1 MVTKLMKIKL
11 KKKIIII
18 GGNGHAKSI
27 IDILSRNG
35 DFDKI
40 YGYVDKKKTNI
51 KLNYLGND
59 KNILNIKKKE
69 KYLLIIA
76 IGINT
81 NLRAKIYDKYK
92 KYFKFLTLID
102 KTAVVSSFAKIKE
115 GSVIFPLSYV
125 GPYAQINENVVIHT
139 KASVEHDVKIEK
151 NSYIGPGSI
160 ICGNCIIKKNT
171 LVGGGSFLKEG
182 IKIEQNNIIGAG
194 SIVLKNFLKKNR
206 ILFGNPAKLTYEKN

>member
-1 MVTKLMKIKL
+1 MVTKLMKIQW

-92 KYFKFLTLID
+92 
-102 KTAVVSSFAKIKE
+102 
-115 GSVIFPLSYV
+115 VI
-125 GPYAQINENVVIHT
+125 
-139 KASVEHDVKIEK
+139 
-151 NSYIGPGSI
+151 
-160 ICGNCIIKKNT
+160 
-171 LVGGGSFLKEG
+171 
-182 IKIEQNNIIGAG
+182 
-194 SIVLKNFLKKNR
+194 
-206 ILFGNPAKLTYEKN
+206 